1 MRPHAES
8 QSGKVSYTVGQLAA
22 LAHVTVRALHHYD
35 EIGLLTPS
43 GRTEAGYRRYNE
55 RDLERLQQL
64 LFYRELGF
72 PLDQIATL
80 LDGDTAPQ
88 VHLQTQRQ
96 LLTERIARLQAMVSA
111 IDRTMEANRMKLKL
125 KPEERF
131 EVFGDFVPEDHEP
144 EAQARWGSSPA
155 FAESQ
160 RRVAQYSKND
170 WLRLKQE
177 AADINDAMSAAMKAD
192 VPADSAQAMN
202 LAERH
207 RQHISRWFYDCSYE
221 IHRGLGEMYVADP
234 RFTAH
239 YDTVV
244 PGLAVYVRDAI
255 LANARRGEE

>member
-1 MRPHAES
+1 M
-8 QSGKVSYTVGQLAA
+8 VSYTVGQLAA
-22 LAHVTVRALHHYD
+22 VAHVTVRALHHYD
-35 EIGLLTPS
+35 EIGLLRPS
-43 GRTEAGYRRYNE
+43 ARTEAGYRRYDE
-55 RDLERLQQL
+55 GDLERLQQI

-72 PLDQIATL
+72 PLDQIAAL
-80 LDGDTAPQ
+80 LDGDAAPE
-88 VHLQTQRQ
+88 VHLRTQRQ
-96 LLTERIARLQAMVSA
+96 LLTERITRLQAMVSA
-111 IDRTMEANRMKLKL
+111 IDRTMEASSMKLKL

-131 EVFGDFVPEDHEP
+131 EVFGDFVPEDHEA
-144 EAQARWGSSPA
+144 EAQERWGSSPA

-160 RRVAQYSKND
+160 RRVAQYSKDD

-177 AADINDAMSAAMKAD
+177 AADINDAMSAAMQAN

-202 LAERH
+202 LAEQH

-255 LANARRGEE
+255 LANARRAEA

>member
-1 MRPHAES
+1 M
-8 QSGKVSYTVGQLAA
+8 VSYTVGQLAA

-43 GRTEAGYRRYNE
+43 ARTEAGYRRYSE

-72 PLDQIATL
+72 PLDQIAAL
-80 LDGDTAPQ
+80 LDGETEPQ
-88 VHLQTQRQ
+88 AHLRTQRQ

-111 IDRTMEANRMKLKL
+111 IDRTMEANRMGLKL

-131 EVFGDFVPEDHEP
+131 EVFGDFVPEDHEA
-144 EAQARWGSSPA
+144 EAQSRWGSSPA

-160 RRVAQYSKND
+160 RRVAEYSKDD
-170 WLRLKQE
+170 WLHLKKE
-177 AADINDAMSAAMKAD
+177 AGEIVEAMAAAMRAS
-192 VPADSAQAMN
+192 VPAESVQAMD

-207 RQHISRWFYDCSYE
+207 RQHITRWFYDCSYE

-234 RFTAH
+234 RFAIH
-239 YDTVV
+239 YDTVA
-244 PGLAVYVRDAI
+244 PGLAAYVRDAI
-255 LANARRGEE
+255 LANARRAGA

>member
-1 MRPHAES
+1 
-8 QSGKVSYTVGQLAA
+8 
-22 LAHVTVRALHHYD
+22 
-35 EIGLLTPS
+35 
-43 GRTEAGYRRYNE
+43 
-55 RDLERLQQL
+55 
-64 LFYRELGF
+64 
-72 PLDQIATL
+72 
-80 LDGDTAPQ
+80 
-88 VHLQTQRQ
+88 
-96 LLTERIARLQAMVSA
+96 
-111 IDRTMEANRMKLKL
+111 MKLKL

-131 EVFGDFVPEDHEP
+131 EVFGDFVPEDHEA
-144 EAQARWGSSPA
+144 EAQERWGSSPA

-160 RRVAQYSKND
+160 RRVAQYSKDD

-177 AADINDAMSAAMKAD
+177 ASDINDAMSAAMQAN

-202 LAERH
+202 LAEQH

-255 LANARRGEE
+255 LANARRAEA

>member
-1 MRPHAES
+1 M
-8 QSGKVSYTVGQLAA
+8 SYTVGQLAA

-111 IDRTMEANRMKLKL
+111 IDRTMEANRMKQKL

-131 EVFGDFVPEDHEP
+131 EVFGAVEDLEDAAHVAVRKGHGWSP
-144 EAQARWGSSPA
+144 FGRKGFRRAR
-155 FAESQ
+155 
-160 RRVAQYSKND
+160 
-170 WLRLKQE
+170 
-177 AADINDAMSAAMKAD
+177 
-192 VPADSAQAMN
+192 
-202 LAERH
+202 
-207 RQHISRWFYDCSYE
+207 CS
-221 IHRGLGEMYVADP
+221 HLGCD
-234 RFTAH
+234 
-239 YDTVV
+239 
-244 PGLAVYVRDAI
+244 GC
-255 LANARRGEE
+255 N